1 MDSKALVILDFTNG
15 PAVTYPRG
23 LQMQERIAAARRT
36 GSISDVLIL
45 LEHEPVITYG
55 KTAESANLLTS
66 TDALGDQGV
75 ALYGTNRGGDITYH
89 GPGQLTGYPIIHLG
103 ENNRDVRG
111 YIAGLETNVLRVGE
125 RLGVPGLHTVDF
137 HAGIWLGRKYVAAV
151 GVRIKQWVT
160 MHGFAINVT
169 RESLT
174 GFRHIIPCGVQ
185 AIESACLSDLA
196 GNDISVALTAST
208 TAAVWSEATDGRVT
222 VLHEAEAHEWISARC
237 PPIPDGEC

>member
-1 MDSKALVILDFTNG
+1 M
-15 PAVTYPRG
+15 
-23 LQMQERIAAARRT
+23 
-36 GSISDVLIL
+36 
-45 LEHEPVITYG
+45 
-55 KTAESANLLTS
+55 
-66 TDALGDQGV
+66 
-75 ALYGTNRGGDITYH
+75 TYH

-169 RESLT
+169 KESLS

-185 AIESACLSDLA
+185 AIESVCLSDLA
-196 GNDISVALTAST
+196 GSEISVAMTAST
-208 TAAVWSEATDGRVT
+208 TAAIWSEQAGGHVT
-222 VLHEAEAHEWISARC
+222 ILQTPAVHEWIETNC
-237 PPIPDGEC
+237 PPIPDEAG

>member
-1 MDSKALVILDFTNG
+1 MANPALIILDFTNG
-15 PAVTYPRG
+15 PAVTYPQG
-23 LQMQERIAAARRT
+23 LEMQERIAAARRT
-36 GSISDVLIL
+36 GTIPDVLIL

-55 KTAESANLLTS
+55 KTAENANLLTS
-66 TDALGDQGV
+66 TESLGDQGV
-75 ALYGTNRGGDITYH
+75 ALHGTNRGGDMTYH

-103 ENNRDVRG
+103 ENNRDVRS

-169 RESLT
+169 KESLS

-185 AIESACLSDLA
+185 AIESVCLSDLA
-196 GNDISVALTAST
+196 GTEISVAMTAST
-208 TAAVWSEATDGRVT
+208 TAAIWSEQAGGNVT
-222 VLHEAEAHEWISARC
+222 ILQTPAAQEWMESNC
-237 PPIPDGEC
+237 PPIPDEAG

>member
-1 MDSKALVILDFTNG
+1 MASPALIILDFTNG
-15 PAVTYPRG
+15 PAVTYPQG
-23 LQMQERIAAARRT
+23 LEIQERIAAARRN
-36 GSISDVLIL
+36 GSIPDVLIL

-55 KTAESANLLTS
+55 KTAENANLLTS
-66 TDALGDQGV
+66 TDSLGDQGV
-75 ALYGTNRGGDITYH
+75 ALYGTNRGGDMTYH

-169 RESLT
+169 KESLS

-185 AIESACLSDLA
+185 AIESVCLSDLA
-196 GNDISVALTAST
+196 GCEISVAT
-208 TAAVWSEATDGRVT
+208 TAAVTAAIWSEQVGGDVT
-222 VLHEAEAHEWISARC
+222 ILQTPAALEWIETNC
-237 PPIPDGEC
+237 PPIPDAEH

>member
-1 MDSKALVILDFTNG
+1 MASPALIILDFTNG
-15 PAVTYPRG
+15 PAVTYPQG
-23 LQMQERIAAARRT
+23 LQIQERIVAARRA
-36 GSISDVLIL
+36 GSIPDVLIL

-55 KTAESANLLTS
+55 KTAENANLLTS
-66 TDALGDQGV
+66 TDSLGDQGV
-75 ALYGTNRGGDITYH
+75 ALYGTNRGGDMTYH

-169 RESLT
+169 KESLT

-185 AIESACLSDLA
+185 AIESVCLSDLA
-196 GNDISVALTAST
+196 GKEISVATTASA
-208 TAAVWSEATDGRVT
+208 TAAIWTEQADGNVT
-222 VLHEAEAHEWISARC
+222 ILHTAAAHEWIETTC
-237 PPIPDGEC
+237 PLIPDEAG

>member
-1 MDSKALVILDFTNG
+1 MDSNALVILDFTNG
-15 PAVTYPRG
+15 PAVTYPQG
-23 LQMQERIAAARRT
+23 LQMQERIAAARRA
-36 GSISDVLIL
+36 GSIPDVLIL

-55 KTAESANLLTS
+55 KTAESTNLLTS

-75 ALYGTNRGGDITYH
+75 ALFGTNRGGDMTYH

-111 YIAGLETNVLRVGE
+111 YIAGLESNLLKVGE

-137 HAGIWLGRKYVAAV
+137 HAGIWLDRKYVAAV

-169 RESLT
+169 RESLA

-185 AIESACLSDLA
+185 AIESACLSGLA

-208 TAAVWSEATDGRVT
+208 TAAVWSEQTYGSVT
-222 VLHEAEAHEWISARC
+222 VLHEAEANEWISARC

>member
-1 MDSKALVILDFTNG
+1 MSEPVLIILDFTNG
-15 PAVTYPRG
+15 PAVTYPQG
-23 LQMQERIAAARRT
+23 LEIQERIAAGRRAGT
-36 GSISDVLIL
+36 IPDVLIL

-55 KTAESANLLTS
+55 KTAENANLLTS
-66 TDALGDQGV
+66 GQALGDHGI
-75 ALYGTNRGGDITYH
+75 ALYGTNRGGDMTYH

-169 RESLT
+169 KESLS

-185 AIESACLSDLA
+185 AIESVCLSDLA
-196 GNDISVALTAST
+196 GTEISVATTAST
-208 TAAVWSEATDGRVT
+208 TAAVWSEQVDGNVT
-222 VLHEAEAHEWISARC
+222 TLQTTAAHEWIESNC
-237 PPIPDGEC
+237 PPILDEAG

>member
-1 MDSKALVILDFTNG
+1 MASPALIILDFTNG
-15 PAVTYPRG
+15 PAVTYPQG
-23 LQMQERIAAARRT
+23 LQIQERIAAARRA
-36 GSISDVLIL
+36 GSIPDVLIL

-55 KTAESANLLTS
+55 KTAENANLLTS
-66 TDALGDQGV
+66 TDSLGDQGV
-75 ALYGTNRGGDITYH
+75 ALYGTNRGGDMTYH

-111 YIAGLETNVLRVGE
+111 YIASLETNVLKVGE

-169 RESLT
+169 KESLT

-185 AIESACLSDLA
+185 AIESVCLSDLA
-196 GNDISVALTAST
+196 GKEISVATTASA
-208 TAAVWSEATDGRVT
+208 TAAIWTEQADGNVT
-222 VLHEAEAHEWISARC
+222 ILQTIAAFEWIETAC
-237 PPIPDGEC
+237 PPIPDAAG

>member
-1 MDSKALVILDFTNG
+1 MASPALIILDFTNG
-15 PAVTYPRG
+15 PAVSYPQG
-23 LQMQERIAAARRT
+23 LDLQERVAAARRAGT
-36 GSISDVLIL
+36 IPDVLIL

-66 TDALGDQGV
+66 SQSLNAQGV
-75 ALYGTNRGGDITYH
+75 KLFGTNRGGDMTYH

-111 YIAGLETNVLRVGE
+111 YIASLESNILKVGE
-125 RLGVPGLHTVDF
+125 HLGVPGLHTVDF

-169 RESLT
+169 KESLA
-174 GFRHIIPCGVQ
+174 GFRHIVPCGVK
-185 AIESACLSDLA
+185 AIESVCLSDLA
-196 GNDISVALTAST
+196 GNNITVAQ
-208 TAAVWSEATDGRVT
+208 AAETSAKIWSEQATGAVT
-222 VLHEAEAHEWISARC
+222 ILHAPDAHAWIDKYC
-237 PPIPDGEC
+237 PPIPDAED

>member
-1 MDSKALVILDFTNG
+1 MNQAVLVILDFTNG
-15 PAVTYPRG
+15 PAVTYPQG
-23 LQMQERIAAARRT
+23 LEMQERIAAARRT
-36 GSISDVLIL
+36 GTIPDTLIL

-55 KTAESANLLTS
+55 KTAENANLLTS
-66 TDALGDQGV
+66 TESLGDQGV
-75 ALYGTNRGGDITYH
+75 ALYGTNRGG
-89 GPGQLTGYPIIHLG
+89 
-103 ENNRDVRG
+103 DVRG

-169 RESLT
+169 KESLL

-185 AIESACLSDLA
+185 AIESVCISDLA
-196 GNDISVALTAST
+196 VSEITVETAAAA
-208 TAAVWSEATDGRVT
+208 TAAVWSEQASGHVNILQTKD
-222 VLHEAEAHEWISARC
+222 AYAWIEGNC
-237 PPIPDGEC
+237 PPIVDAED

>member
-1 MDSKALVILDFTNG
+1 MASPALIILDFTNG
-15 PAVTYPRG
+15 PAVTYPQG
-23 LQMQERIAAARRT
+23 LQIQERIAAARRA

-55 KTAESANLLTS
+55 KTAENANLLTS
-66 TDALGDQGV
+66 TDSLGDQGV
-75 ALYGTNRGGDITYH
+75 ALYGTNRGGDMTYH

-111 YIAGLETNVLRVGE
+111 YIASLETNVLKVGE

-169 RESLT
+169 KESLS

-185 AIESACLSDLA
+185 AIESVCLSDLT
-196 GNDISVALTAST
+196 GCEISVATTASV
-208 TAAVWSEATDGRVT
+208 TAAIWSEQVAGDVT
-222 VLHEAEAHEWISARC
+222 ILQTQAALEWIETTC
-237 PPIPDGEC
+237 PPIPDEAG

>member
-1 MDSKALVILDFTNG
+1 M
-15 PAVTYPRG
+15 
-23 LQMQERIAAARRT
+23 
-36 GSISDVLIL
+36 
-45 LEHEPVITYG
+45 ITYG
-55 KTAESANLLTS
+55 KTAENANLLTS
-66 TDALGDQGV
+66 GQALGEHGI
-75 ALYGTNRGGDITYH
+75 ALYGTNRGGDMTYH

-169 RESLT
+169 KESLS

-185 AIESACLSDLA
+185 AIESVCLSDLA
-196 GNDISVALTAST
+196 GTEISVAMTAST
-208 TAAVWSEATDGRVT
+208 TAAIWSEQVDKNVT
-222 VLHEAEAHEWISARC
+222 ILQTTAAYEWIEFNC
-237 PPIPDGEC
+237 PPIPDEAG